1 MITIIGLIFS
11 PSVFSQKID
20 KSKLEQ
26 DLKTVVESKDYE
38 KAAYYSYQLAKS
50 SYSQKEN
57 KEALDYLD
65 KYFDYS
71 KKSEDELLEYLAY
84 QLEGDIHLSM
94 NDAGKAL
101 NSYKK
106 SLKAANRIGRADFEI
121 EASLATA
128 SAFMAQGRHKRAISP
143 LEEGLSLSIVNHN
156 IEAQERAYDLLIQ
169 SHKALGNSDKVKEY
183 ETLLSDL
190 APIAEEDNSG
200 LEADVDSQATG
211 TTRRRVR
218 RNNGGLDKLRQVED
232 SLLAVRYS
240 LEETEQSLRNM
251 EAVSEKQLL
260 EIDLL
265 NKDKELADLEIKAQ
279 NARLKNA
286 ALIRNFIIVALLL
299 TAALVVVLIRSY
311 RKKIEANKEIDR
323 QNKNIQSS
331 INYAKRIQDAM
342 LVNASVQESLIPESF
357 ILFKP
362 RDSVSGDFYW
372 FSEIKSWYDPDVV
385 FAAVD
390 CTGHGIPGAFM
401 SLVGINALNNIVNR
415 GEAESNQILENLDI
429 EIRQALQQETTGNR
443 DGMDIALCIYRKE
456 KNILEFSG
464 AKNPLIYIQD
474 GELHQIKGDSRA
486 IGGYRPTKKKPGPF
500 KKHVVPID
508 QPTMIYVFSDGFQ
521 DQFGGG
527 DNSKF
532 MIKKFKE
539 LLLSIHHLPLAEQ
552 KRELDKTIEDWKGKE
567 HQTDDIL
574 VMGIRL
580 DEV

>member
-1 MITIIGLIFS
+1 
-11 PSVFSQKID
+11 
-20 KSKLEQ
+20 
-26 DLKTVVESKDYE
+26 
-38 KAAYYSYQLAKS
+38 
-50 SYSQKEN
+50 
-57 KEALDYLD
+57 
-65 KYFDYS
+65 
-71 KKSEDELLEYLAY
+71 
-84 QLEGDIHLSM
+84 M
-94 NDAGKAL
+94 NEAGKAL
-101 NSYKK
+101 SSYKK
-106 SLKAANRIGRADFEI
+106 SLKAANRIGRADFEM

-143 LEEGLSLSIVNHN
+143 LEEALSLSIVNHN
-156 IEAQERAYDLLIQ
+156 IEAQERAYDLLVQ
-169 SHKALGNSDKVKEY
+169 SHKALGNADKVKEY

-190 APIAEEDNSG
+190 APAVEEDSSD
-200 LEADVDSQATG
+200 LYEDVESQTTG
-211 TTRRRVR
+211 TTRRRSR

-279 NARLKNA
+279 NAKLKNA

-311 RKKIEANKEIDR
+311 RKKIEANKQIDK

-474 GELHQIKGDSRA
+474 GELYQIKGDSRA

-552 KRELDKTIEDWKGKE
+552 KRELDKTIEDWKGNE

-580 DEV
+580 DEI